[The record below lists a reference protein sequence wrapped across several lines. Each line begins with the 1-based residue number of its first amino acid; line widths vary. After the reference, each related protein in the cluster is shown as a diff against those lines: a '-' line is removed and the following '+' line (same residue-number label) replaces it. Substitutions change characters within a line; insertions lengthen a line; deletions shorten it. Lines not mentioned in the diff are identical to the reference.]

1 MNNQAQILYDK
12 GLKEFNRSKMGMITT
27 LLPQL
32 VNAEQTAK
40 FLEFN
45 MDDEEK
51 LILRV
56 AMGPLYN
63 VFNGNCTGHY
73 ALGAYVQWR
82 QRNSLEINIMY

>member
-1 MNNQAQILYDK
+1 MA
-12 GLKEFNRSKMGMITT
+12 MITT

-32 VNAEQTAK
+32 VNSDQTAK

-51 LILRV
+51 LVLRV

-63 VFNGNCTGHY
+63 VFNTFI
-73 ALGAYVQWR
+73 GAPDRTQTCMIR
-82 QRNSLEINIMY
+82 

>member
-1 MNNQAQILYDK
+1 MA
-12 GLKEFNRSKMGMITT
+12 MITT

-32 VNAEQTAK
+32 VNSDQTAK

-51 LILRV
+51 LVLRV

-73 ALGAYVQWR
+73 ALGKYEYV
-82 QRNSLEINIMY
+82 LY